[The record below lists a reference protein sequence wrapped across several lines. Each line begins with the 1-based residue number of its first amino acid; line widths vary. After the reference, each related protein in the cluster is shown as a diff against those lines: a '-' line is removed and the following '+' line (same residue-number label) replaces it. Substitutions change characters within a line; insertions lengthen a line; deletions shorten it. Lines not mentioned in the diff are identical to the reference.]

1 MCISSPLSA
10 LFALLGSVI
19 CVLTAMGLG
28 ADASS
33 IYAGLWGFSGA
44 LTAIAIGGIFIYMNK
59 LEAFLYFVLASIS
72 TVIIHGA
79 TIAYLL

>member
-33 IYAGLWGFSGA
+33 IYAG
-44 LTAIAIGGIFIYMNK
+44 
-59 LEAFLYFVLASIS
+59 
-72 TVIIHGA
+72 
-79 TIAYLL
+79 